1 MNQMIF
7 DVPVMD
13 EILSKLDQINKKLE
27 SIHNQKTLDGLLLT
41 TKEACQVLKISL
53 RSLQSYRDRGLI
65 PFIQFGREVRFRPE
79 DLQQF
84 LMDHFVK
91 AHNMKGGSHE

>member
-1 MNQMIF
+1 MIF
-7 DVPVMD
+7 EVPAMD

-27 SIHNQKTLDGLLLT
+27 SIHKQKNLDGSPLT
-41 TKEACQVLKISL
+41 TKEACVVLKISL
-53 RSLQSYRDRGLI
+53 RSLQTYRDRGLI

-84 LMDHFVK
+84 LMDHFIRSRFEEGPG
-91 AHNMKGGSHE
+91 NE